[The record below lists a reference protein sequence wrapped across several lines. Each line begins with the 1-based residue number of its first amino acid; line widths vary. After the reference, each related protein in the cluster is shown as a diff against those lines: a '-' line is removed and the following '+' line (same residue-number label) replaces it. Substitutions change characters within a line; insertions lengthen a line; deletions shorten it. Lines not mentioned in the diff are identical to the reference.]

1 MVVIGMGR
9 PRKTLKLKGDSA
21 DVLERLKDKKLEG
34 WQRQRLS
41 AVRLGLEAHH
51 TLPEIAVEVG
61 IGTRSISTWFE
72 LFRAG
77 GIEGLLTRHPS
88 GKGRKS
94 WLDAET
100 AGGLVE
106 KLTEGQ
112 WRRAEDARVW
122 LEEKLQKPLSLAVT
136 YKYLGKAGARLKVPR
151 PVHEKKDPV
160 AVETFRKT
168 LCHKLHQKQIPLEAS
183 VHLWVID
190 EMRFGLQ
197 PVTRRVW
204 TLPGVEVV
212 VPVCPRYQWGYTWG
226 ALEIGG
232 GGGAQFLN
240 TDSVCQEFSRE
251 FLQQIAASDTGAY
264 HIVIQDGAGFH
275 LPEGHEWLP
284 EKVRVLTLPP
294 YSPELNPVERLWDIV
309 KDRICNR
316 VWSDLPTLESALN
329 KVLVEYS
336 TQSAPVHS
344 LIGKGWIHT
353 EVNTS
358 SRSVLA
364 A

>member
-1 MVVIGMGR
+1 MGR
-9 PRKTLKLKGDSA
+9 PRKTLSLKGDTT

-41 AVRLGLEAHH
+41 AVRLGLEGHH
-51 TLPEIAVEVG
+51 SLPQIAVEVG
-61 IGTRSISTWFE
+61 ISARSISTWFE

-77 GIEGLLTRHPS
+77 GIEGLLTRQPR
-88 GKGRKS
+88 GKGCES
-94 WLDAET
+94 WLDAES
-100 AGGLVE
+100 AEALLE
-106 KLTEGQ
+106 KLKEGQ
-112 WRRAEDARVW
+112 WRRAEEARLW

-168 LCHKLHQKQIPLEAS
+168 LCDKLHEKQVPLEAS

-232 GGGAQFLN
+232 EGGAQFFN
-240 TDSVCQEFSRE
+240 TDSVCQDFSRE
-251 FLQQIAASDTGAY
+251 FLKQIAASDAEAY

-284 EKVRVLTLPP
+284 ERVRVLTLPP

-316 VWSDLPTLESALN
+316 VWSDLASLESALN

-336 TQSAPVHS
+336 THSAPVHS
-344 LIGKGWIHT
+344 LIGQGWLHAQA
-353 EVNTS
+353 NAS
-358 SRSVLA
+358 SGSVLA

>member
-1 MVVIGMGR
+1 M
-9 PRKTLKLKGDSA
+9 
-21 DVLERLKDKKLEG
+21 LERLRDKKLDG

-41 AVRLGLEAHH
+41 AVRLGLEGHL
-51 TLPEIAVEVG
+51 TLPQIAQEVG
-61 IGTRSISTWFE
+61 IGARSISTWFDS
-72 LFRAG
+72 FRTG
-77 GIEGLLTRHPS
+77 GIEVLLTRQPR
-88 GKGRKS
+88 GKGQRS
-94 WLDAET
+94 WLDQESAE
-100 AGGLVE
+100 AFVE
-106 KLTEGQ
+106 KLKEGQ
-112 WRRAEDARVW
+112 WRRAEDARLW

-160 AVETFRKT
+160 AVEAFRKT
-168 LCHKLHQKQIPLEAS
+168 LCHKLHEKQIPLEAS
-183 VHLWVID
+183 VHLWVLD

-232 GGGAQFLN
+232 EGGAQFFN
-240 TDSVCQEFSRE
+240 TTSVCQEFSRE
-251 FLQQIAASDTGAY
+251 FLKQIAASDEDAY
-264 HIVIQDGAGFH
+264 HIVLQDGAGFH

-316 VWSDLPTLESALN
+316 VWSELATLETALN

-336 TQSAPVHS
+336 THSAAVHS
-344 LIGKGWIHT
+344 LVGQGWLHT
-353 EVNTS
+353 QANVS

>member
-1 MVVIGMGR
+1 
-9 PRKTLKLKGDSA
+9 
-21 DVLERLKDKKLEG
+21 LEG
-34 WQRQRLS
+34 QL
-41 AVRLGLEAHH
+41 
-51 TLPEIAVEVG
+51 TLPQIAQEVG
-61 IGTRSISTWFE
+61 IGARSISTWFDS
-72 LFRAG
+72 FRTG
-77 GIEGLLTRHPS
+77 GIEALLTRQPR
-88 GKGRKS
+88 GKGQRS
-94 WLDAET
+94 WLDQESAE
-100 AGGLVE
+100 AFVE
-106 KLTEGQ
+106 KLKEGQ
-112 WRRAEDARVW
+112 WRRAEDARLW

-160 AVETFRKT
+160 AVEAFRKT
-168 LCHKLHQKQIPLEAS
+168 LCHKLHEKQIPLEAS
-183 VHLWVID
+183 VHLWVLD

-232 GGGAQFLN
+232 EGGAQFFN
-240 TDSVCQEFSRE
+240 TTSVCQEFSRE
-251 FLQQIAASDTGAY
+251 FLKQIAASDEDAY
-264 HIVIQDGAGFH
+264 HIVLQDGAGFH

-316 VWSDLPTLESALN
+316 VWSELATLETALN

-336 TQSAPVHS
+336 THSAAVHS
-344 LIGKGWIHT
+344 LVGQGWLHT
-353 EVNTS
+353 QANVS

>member
-1 MVVIGMGR
+1 
-9 PRKTLKLKGDSA
+9 LSLKGDVT
-21 DVLERLKDKKLEG
+21 DVLERLRDKKLDG

-41 AVRLGLEAHH
+41 AVRLGLEGHL
-51 TLPEIAVEVG
+51 TLPQIAQEVG
-61 IGTRSISTWFE
+61 IGARSISTWFDS
-72 LFRAG
+72 FRTG
-77 GIEGLLTRHPS
+77 GIEVLLTRQPR
-88 GKGRKS
+88 GKGQRS
-94 WLDAET
+94 WLDQESAE
-100 AGGLVE
+100 AFVE
-106 KLTEGQ
+106 KLKEGQ
-112 WRRAEDARVW
+112 WRRAEDARLW

-160 AVETFRKT
+160 AVEAFRKT
-168 LCHKLHQKQIPLEAS
+168 LCHKLHEKQIPLEAS
-183 VHLWVID
+183 VHLWVLD

-232 GGGAQFLN
+232 EGGAQFFN
-240 TDSVCQEFSRE
+240 TTSVCQEFSRE
-251 FLQQIAASDTGAY
+251 FLKQIAASDEDAY
-264 HIVIQDGAGFH
+264 HIVLQDGAGFH

-316 VWSDLPTLESALN
+316 VWSELATLETALN

-336 TQSAPVHS
+336 THSAAVHS
-344 LIGKGWIHT
+344 LVGQGWLHT
-353 EVNTS
+353 QANVS

>member
-1 MVVIGMGR
+1 MGR
-9 PRKTLKLKGDSA
+9 PRKTLSLKGDVT
-21 DVLERLKDKKLEG
+21 DVLERLRDKKLDG

-41 AVRLGLEAHH
+41 AVRLGLEGHL
-51 TLPEIAVEVG
+51 TLPQIAQEVG
-61 IGTRSISTWFE
+61 IGARSISTWFDS
-72 LFRAG
+72 FRTG
-77 GIEGLLTRHPS
+77 GIEALLTRQPR
-88 GKGRKS
+88 GKGQRS
-94 WLDAET
+94 WLDQESAE
-100 AGGLVE
+100 AFVE
-106 KLTEGQ
+106 KLKEGQ
-112 WRRAEDARVW
+112 WRRAEDARLW
-122 LEEKLQKPLSLAVT
+122 LEEKLQKQLSLAVT

-160 AVETFRKT
+160 AVEAFRKT
-168 LCHKLHQKQIPLEAS
+168 LCHKLHEKQIPLEAS
-183 VHLWVID
+183 VHLWVLD

-232 GGGAQFLN
+232 EGGAQFFN
-240 TDSVCQEFSRE
+240 TTSVCQEFSRE
-251 FLQQIAASDTGAY
+251 FLKQIAASDEDAY
-264 HIVIQDGAGFH
+264 HIVLQDGAGFH

-316 VWSDLPTLESALN
+316 VWSELATLETALN

-336 TQSAPVHS
+336 THSAAVHS
-344 LIGKGWIHT
+344 LVGQGWLHT
-353 EVNTS
+353 QANVS

>member
-1 MVVIGMGR
+1 MGR
-9 PRKTLKLKGDSA
+9 PRKTLSLKGDVT
-21 DVLERLKDKKLEG
+21 DVLERLRDKKLDG

-41 AVRLGLEAHH
+41 AVRLGLEGHL
-51 TLPEIAVEVG
+51 TLPQIAQEVG
-61 IGTRSISTWFE
+61 IGARSISTWFDS
-72 LFRAG
+72 FRTG
-77 GIEGLLTRHPS
+77 GIEALLTRQPR
-88 GKGRKS
+88 GKGQRS
-94 WLDAET
+94 WLDQESAE
-100 AGGLVE
+100 AFVE
-106 KLTEGQ
+106 KLKEGQ
-112 WRRAEDARVW
+112 WRRAEDARLW
-122 LEEKLQKPLSLAVT
+122 LEEKLQKQLSLAVT

-160 AVETFRKT
+160 AVEAFRKT
-168 LCHKLHQKQIPLEAS
+168 LCHKLHEKQIPLEAS
-183 VHLWVID
+183 VHLWVLD

-232 GGGAQFLN
+232 EGGAQFFN
-240 TDSVCQEFSRE
+240 TTSVCQEFSRE
-251 FLQQIAASDTGAY
+251 FLKQIAASDEDAY
-264 HIVIQDGAGFH
+264 HIVLQDGAGFH

-316 VWSDLPTLESALN
+316 VWSELATLETALN

-336 TQSAPVHS
+336 THSAAVQSLV
-344 LIGKGWIHT
+344 GQGWLHT
-353 EVNTS
+353 QANVS

>member
-1 MVVIGMGR
+1 
-9 PRKTLKLKGDSA
+9 LSLKGDVT
-21 DVLERLKDKKLEG
+21 DVLERLRDKKLDG

-41 AVRLGLEAHH
+41 AVRLGLEGHL
-51 TLPEIAVEVG
+51 TLPQIAQEVG
-61 IGTRSISTWFE
+61 IGARSISTWFDS
-72 LFRAG
+72 FRTG
-77 GIEGLLTRHPS
+77 GIEALLTRQPR
-88 GKGRKS
+88 GKGQRS
-94 WLDAET
+94 WLDQESAE
-100 AGGLVE
+100 AFVE
-106 KLTEGQ
+106 KLKEGQ
-112 WRRAEDARVW
+112 WRRAEDARLW

-160 AVETFRKT
+160 AVEAFRKT
-168 LCHKLHQKQIPLEAS
+168 LCHKLHEKQIPLEAS
-183 VHLWVID
+183 VHLWVLD

-232 GGGAQFLN
+232 EGGAQFFN
-240 TDSVCQEFSRE
+240 TTSVCQEFSRE
-251 FLQQIAASDTGAY
+251 FLKQIAASDEDAY
-264 HIVIQDGAGFH
+264 HIVLQDGAGFH

-316 VWSDLPTLESALN
+316 VWSELATLETALN

-336 TQSAPVHS
+336 THSAAVHS
-344 LIGKGWIHT
+344 LVGQGWLHT
-353 EVNTS
+353 QANVS

>member
-1 MVVIGMGR
+1 
-9 PRKTLKLKGDSA
+9 
-21 DVLERLKDKKLEG
+21 
-34 WQRQRLS
+34 
-41 AVRLGLEAHH
+41 
-51 TLPEIAVEVG
+51 
-61 IGTRSISTWFE
+61 
-72 LFRAG
+72 
-77 GIEGLLTRHPS
+77 
-88 GKGRKS
+88 
-94 WLDAET
+94 
-100 AGGLVE
+100 
-106 KLTEGQ
+106 
-112 WRRAEDARVW
+112 
-122 LEEKLQKPLSLAVT
+122 
-136 YKYLGKAGARLKVPR
+136 
-151 PVHEKKDPV
+151 V

-168 LCHKLHQKQIPLEAS
+168 LCHKLHQKQIPLGAS

-226 ALEIGG
+226 TLEIGG
-232 GGGAQFLN
+232 EGGAQFLN
-240 TDSVCQEFSRE
+240 TDSVCQELSRE
-251 FLQQIAASDTGAY
+251 FLQQIAACDAGAY

-284 EKVRVLTLPP
+284 EKVKVLTLPP

-316 VWSDLPTLESALN
+316 VWSDLPTLESAMN
-329 KVLVEYS
+329 KVPVEYS